1 MKSINYYTKGKNY
14 CLYPIITA
22 KSFVKIEHI
31 DRRGGSLYIYI
42 HFPLP
47 YLSKLFFICTPD
59 LDLFFT

>member
-31 DRRGGSLYIYI
+31 DRRGGSLYIYTLSFALLVQI
-42 HFPLP
+42 IL
-47 YLSKLFFICTPD
+47 YLHP
-59 LDLFFT
+59 